1 MRPVVGLLIFSILAV
16 APVREARAQ
25 ERPGSVYVLAGV
37 TVGHQDGASD
47 GESQIYIT
55 APGGTTPGWLVAG
68 GVFVGSHV
76 SVEGEWSS
84 TGMMS
89 AREPS
94 RYFLTYVEERRDRL
108 LAAIVRFHTR
118 PGRRVDIE
126 PLAGVAAVRHDRWS
140 QTETYRSYLPP
151 DQALEI
157 GPRIR
162 YDTLTSAAFIAGVD
176 LRVGGRHVA
185 FVPSF
190 RVRAVTR
197 GEDIVAYYPGGFPR
211 WTIGGGAYVRIDF

>member
-1 MRPVVGLLIFSILAV
+1 MRPVVDLLVFSILAFV
-16 APVREARAQ
+16 PVREARAQ

-47 GESQIYIT
+47 GEFQIYIT
-55 APGGTTPGWLVAG
+55 APGGTTLGWLVAG

-94 RYFLTYVEERRDRL
+94 RYFLTYVEERRNRL

-126 PLAGVAAVRHDRWS
+126 PLAGIAAVRHDRWS

-151 DQALEI
+151 DKAVEI

-162 YDTLTSAAFIAGVD
+162 YDTLTSVGLIAGVD

-190 RVRAVTR
+190 RVRATTR
-197 GEDIVAYYPGGFPR
+197 GEEIVSYYPGGFPK
-211 WTIGGGAYVRIDF
+211 WTISGDAYVRIDF

>member
-1 MRPVVGLLIFSILAV
+1 MRPVVGLLIFLILAV

-118 PGRRVDIE
+118 PGRRVDVE
-126 PLAGVAAVRHDRWS
+126 PLAGIAAVRHDRWS

-151 DQALEI
+151 DKTAEI

-176 LRVGGRHVA
+176 LPVGGRHIA

-197 GEDIVAYYPGGFPR
+197 GDDIVAYYPGGFPR
-211 WTIGGGAYVRIDF
+211 WTINGGAYVRIDF

>member
-1 MRPVVGLLIFSILAV
+1 MRPVVGLLVFSILAV
-16 APVREARAQ
+16 APVREAIAQ
-25 ERPGSVYVLAGV
+25 ELPGSVYVLGGLMIA
-37 TVGHQDGASD
+37 HQDGASD

-55 APGGTTPGWLVAG
+55 APGGTTLGWLVAG

-108 LAAIVRFHTR
+108 LGAIVRFHTR

-151 DQALEI
+151 DQAVEI

-176 LRVGGRHVA
+176 LCAGGRHVA

-211 WTIGGGAYVRIDF
+211 WTISGGAYVRIDF